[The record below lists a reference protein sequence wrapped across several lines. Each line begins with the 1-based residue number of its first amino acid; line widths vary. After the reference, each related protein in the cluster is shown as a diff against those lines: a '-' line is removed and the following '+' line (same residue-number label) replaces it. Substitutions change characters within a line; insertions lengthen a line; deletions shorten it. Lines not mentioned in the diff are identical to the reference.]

1 MNPGRKLAAVAAVLL
16 LPLLLAACQAES
28 KRPSAEAGAPEKQAV
43 CNRDAADALVGKDR
57 VTDEQAKKLTGA
69 TLVRQINPNSPVTMD
84 FRQERVTIE
93 TDPASNKIV
102 RAYCG

>member
-1 MNPGRKLAAVAAVLL
+1 MNPGRKLSVVAAVSLVALL
-16 LPLLLAACQAES
+16 LGACQAES
-28 KRPSAEAGAPEKQAV
+28 KRLTAENGGAEKPAV

-57 VTDEQAKKLTGA
+57 VTDEQAKKLTGS
-69 TLVRQINPNSPVTMD
+69 TIVRQINPNSPVTMD

-93 TDPASNKIV
+93 TDPATNKIV

>member
-1 MNPGRKLAAVAAVLL
+1 MNPGRKLPAFTAVLL
-16 LPLLLAACQAES
+16 VPLLLAACQAES
-28 KRPSAEAGAPEKQAV
+28 KRPAAENGAAQPQAV

-57 VTDEQAKKLTGA
+57 VTDEQARKLTGS
-69 TLVRQINPNSPVTMD
+69 TIVRQINPNSPVTLD

-93 TDPASNKIV
+93 TDPATNKIV